1 LTDDIDAE
9 VAPIWDTNHR
19 KTEQGSA
26 YGSTAQENLP
36 APDEDEGL
44 SESSSNTAEDS
55 SGGVSYRSGGL
66 KPPWLP
72 QNLGSAARILPALYN
87 QLWISAMAS
96 CMAPYLPP
104 LATSRSIEAWEYGL
118 IFSAFTVSSLPGS
131 VLAGILTKRVTP
143 RASYFV
149 GHIGMAVFCFLF
161 GTLYWAEDRS
171 LFLGL
176 AISSTI
182 FGGIMMSTYNISIYS
197 FLTATFHRKEGL
209 LIGSIECIG
218 GVGGILGQ
226 VIGGSLVD
234 LWNFSLPFYV
244 FGVLLIF
251 SVPAMAVISK
261 KKATVKG
268 RHLQLYIESEDHDI
282 ATQGHSASC
291 YRLLRDPIFVANMGT
306 FILGWCIDSFN
317 GPTLQ
322 PYLTQFNL
330 SNVQVGSVF
339 TAKSVGYS
347 AGAVIAGI
355 FSTYKVDGVYMIVGE
370 LLVAA
375 ALCIMGPAPFVPL
388 KPNLRL
394 IYAGQ
399 TLLGIG
405 SAAMFTCSYARA
417 LRYVVGRAG
426 YPDTSRTRD
435 FVSTTFYQ
443 FTIIGTVGTPPLAGF
458 LVSTYGY
465 RQASMVTFGALL
477 IWMFIAGGLWLRTAC
492 RNIATKS
499 SGYEVLS
506 DESETITA
514 TKESPLPKQEQG
526 QSNSAFYV

>member
-1 LTDDIDAE
+1 
-9 VAPIWDTNHR
+9 
-19 KTEQGSA
+19 
-26 YGSTAQENLP
+26 
-36 APDEDEGL
+36 
-44 SESSSNTAEDS
+44 
-55 SGGVSYRSGGL
+55 
-66 KPPWLP
+66 
-72 QNLGSAARILPALYN
+72 
-87 QLWISAMAS
+87 MAS

-104 LATSRSIEAWEYGL
+104 LATSRGIQAWEYGL

-149 GHIGMAVFCFLF
+149 GHIGMAVFCCLF

-171 LFLGL
+171 LLLGL

-182 FGGIMMSTYNISIYS
+182 FGGIMMSTYNISMYS
-197 FLTATFHRKEGL
+197 FLTATFHKKEGL
-209 LIGSIECIG
+209 LIGSLECIG

-244 FGVLLIF
+244 FGVLLML
-251 SVPAMAVISK
+251 SLPAMAVISK
-261 KKATVKG
+261 KATVKEKEKC
-268 RHLQLYIESEDHDI
+268 QDHDI
-282 ATQGHSASC
+282 ATQGHSTSC
-291 YRLLRDPIFVANMGT
+291 YMLLRDPIFVANMGT
-306 FILGWCIDSFN
+306 FILGWFIDSFN

-355 FSTYKVDGVYMIVGE
+355 FSTYKVDGVYVIVGE
-370 LLVAA
+370 LLVAV
-375 ALCIMGPAPFVPL
+375 ALCIIGPAPFVPM

-426 YPDTSRTRD
+426 YPDTSHTRD

-443 FTIIGTVGTPPLAGF
+443 FTILGTVATPPLAGF
-458 LVSTYGY
+458 LVTSYGY

-477 IWMFIAGGLWLRTAC
+477 IWMCIAGGVWLRTAC
-492 RNIATKS
+492 RRIATKS
-499 SGYEVLS
+499 SEYEVLS
-506 DESETITA
+506 DESETSTA
-514 TKESPLPKQEQG
+514 TKESPPLKQEQG
-526 QSNSAFYV
+526 QSNSAFHV